1 MLLLGYRIAEE
12 QSSNILIRQNTT
24 MIRRKKVY
32 LKHYEFQLGRY
43 FKKCGKHWIK
53 IFFIDWVD
61 ATRPC
66 QQFFSHDEEF
76 LD

>member
-1 MLLLGYRIAEE
+1 MWKTLD
-12 QSSNILIRQNTT
+12 
-24 MIRRKKVY
+24 KD
-32 LKHYEFQLGRY
+32 
-43 FKKCGKHWIK
+43 
-53 IFFIDWVD
+53 FFIDWVD